1 MASDE
6 FEIIQRYFNAKP
18 LAFSC
23 PELALGIGDDCA
35 LLELAPTHR
44 LAMSMDLLQE
54 GVHFLSDADP
64 YSLGKRSLLVN
75 LSDLAAMGARP
86 VCFTLGVSLPHSD
99 EPWLQAF
106 SQGLAEIANAH
117 QCPLVGGDLTSSNPR
132 LASKTICIQ
141 VHGDLPANQA
151 LLRSGA
157 KVGDQIYV
165 TGTLGD
171 AAAGLAVLQG
181 KTEDDLSTTTKT
193 ALVRAFFEPESRIAA
208 GQILRPLASSCIDLS
223 DGLASDLTHILKA
236 SGVGAKIELSA
247 LPMSPAF
254 CEAVASAQRQEI
266 AIGGGDDYEL
276 CFTIAPSQVESMLE
290 QFAQHAIPVQRIGT
304 IEPGETLQW
313 QQEGREAV
321 LNVHGYN
328 HFTQQQMQARGVV

>member
-6 FEIIQRYFNAKP
+6 FDIIQRYFNASA
-18 LAFSC
+18 LAFAC

-35 LLELAPTHR
+35 LLDLAPQHR

-54 GVHFLSDADP
+54 GVHFLADADP

-86 VCFTLGVSLPHSD
+86 VCFTLGLSLPTSD
-99 EPWLQAF
+99 EQWLQAF
-106 SQGLAEIANAH
+106 SEGLAEVAQAH
-117 QCPLVGGDLTSSNPR
+117 QCTLAGGDLTASNPR

-141 VHGDLPANQA
+141 VHGDLPANEA
-151 LLRSGA
+151 LRRSGA
-157 KVGDQIYV
+157 KVGDHIYV

-181 KTEDDLSTTTKT
+181 EAPADLSTPSKT
-193 ALVRAFFEPESRIAA
+193 ALVQAFYEPESRIVA

-223 DGLASDLTHILKA
+223 DGLASDLLHILDA
-236 SGVGAKIELSA
+236 SEVGASIELSA

-254 CEAVASAQRQEI
+254 CEAIANARRQEV
-266 AIGGGDDYEL
+266 AISGGDDYEL
-276 CFTIAPSQVESMLE
+276 CFTIAPRQVATMQQ
-290 QFAQHAIPVQRIGT
+290 QFAQHNIPVQRIGI
-304 IEPGETLQW
+304 IEPGNTIQW
-313 QQEGREAV
+313 RKEGQKTV
-321 LNVHGYN
+321 LNVRGYN
-328 HFTQQQMQARGVV
+328 HFKQQQVQGVL